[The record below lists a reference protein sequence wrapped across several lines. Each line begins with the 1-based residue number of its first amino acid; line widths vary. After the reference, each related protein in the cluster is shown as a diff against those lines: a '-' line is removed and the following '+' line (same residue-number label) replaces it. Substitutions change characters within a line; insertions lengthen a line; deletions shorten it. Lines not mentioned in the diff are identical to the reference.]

1 MNYAG
6 HGVTAHFTMATEG
19 STATIVARGKDYC
32 WGYTKKNPEEW
43 VEKCYKRGS
52 QGTLDHERLMHG
64 NIEYLLEGWALNVP
78 VLNYDPTSY
87 IMERVDV
94 SRPLWEANVSDR
106 HIEILA
112 GGMAHLWRHG
122 YELRDVEVYIQPDDS
137 LCMLDFG
144 QVTKTKKPSVN
155 LQSAAIVPPSE
166 VERLEKAWM
175 VKTLPPTVQK
185 SVCPLGCLC
194 KCCMQCTRQMCH
206 GFCGDVHMQ
215 KC

>member
-1 MNYAG
+1 MNPAMAD
-6 HGVTAHFTMATEG
+6 GVITPSTMASEG
-19 STATIVARGKDYC
+19 STATIMAHEKDYC
-32 WGYTKKNPEEW
+32 WGYTRKGPEEW

-52 QGTLDHERLMHG
+52 QGALDHERLMHG
-64 NIEYLLEGWALNVP
+64 NIEYLLQDWALDVP

-87 IMERVDV
+87 IMGRVDV

-112 GGMAHLWRHG
+112 GGMACLWRHG

-144 QVTKTKKPSVN
+144 RVTKTKKPSVK
-155 LQSAAIVPPSE
+155 LLSAAIVPPSE

-175 VKTLPPTVQK
+175 VKTLSTVQK

-194 KCCMQCTRQMCH
+194 QCCTRCTRQMCY
-206 GFCGDVHMQ
+206 GYCGDLH
-215 KC
+215 